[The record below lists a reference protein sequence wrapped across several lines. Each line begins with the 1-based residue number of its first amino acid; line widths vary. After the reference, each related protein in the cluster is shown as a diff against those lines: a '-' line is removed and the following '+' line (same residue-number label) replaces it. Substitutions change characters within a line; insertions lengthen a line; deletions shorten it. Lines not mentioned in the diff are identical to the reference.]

1 MATQNLKI
9 LKYTVAAGDCINP
22 NINNSDV
29 LMHLTMSVLNIDK
42 SQDFRLAFE
51 NGKMTECRCSYVC
64 GHISMPN
71 LAPISEHR

>member
-1 MATQNLKI
+1 MAMQNLKI
-9 LKYTVAAGDCINP
+9 LKYTVAAGECINP

-51 NGKMTECRCSYVC
+51 NGKMTKCRCSYVC
-64 GHISMPN
+64 NHISMPN
-71 LAPISEHR
+71 LASI

>member
-9 LKYTVAAGDCINP
+9 LKYTVAAGDCINL

-51 NGKMTECRCSYVC
+51 NGKMTKRRCSYIC
-64 GHISMPN
+64 DHILMPN
-71 LAPISEHR
+71 LAPI

>member
-9 LKYTVAAGDCINP
+9 LKYTLAAGECINL

-42 SQDFRLAFE
+42 S
-51 NGKMTECRCSYVC
+51 
-64 GHISMPN
+64 
-71 LAPISEHR
+71 